1 MDTSYQAHGKSED
14 RVREALKK
22 PCCQRKCKRAIAFR
36 LAMQLCVAF
45 WSLSKG
51 GQDSLPLGHGLSSVS
66 NLIHQRNFQ
75 NKSMMFVIVLMN
87 SEGYGACRIRILT
100 ESDDDSRESD
110 AGSSCSKSSTSSS
123 ESESINRKSS
133 WFLQGNS
140 TWTYSIGFS
149 PQHPN
154 PHRTYWF
161 QATLVQLRH
170 TSVQRGMAP
179 DPWNWAWPTISL
191 QEEFQRCWPSEPGA
205 LEPSLFAH
213 FSALKPVRF

>member
-14 RVREALKK
+14 RAREALKK

-87 SEGYGACRIRILT
+87 SEGYGACRIRPSWQNQTMTPGKVMQGLLVLSPAPALQSQNLST
-100 ESDDDSRESD
+100 E
-110 AGSSCSKSSTSSS
+110 
-123 ESESINRKSS
+123 
-133 WFLQGNS
+133 
-140 TWTYSIGFS
+140 
-149 PQHPN
+149 N
-154 PHRTYWF
+154 PHGSYR
-161 QATLVQLRH
+161 ATQLGLIVLDFLPA
-170 TSVQRGMAP
+170 S
-179 DPWNWAWPTISL
+179 
-191 QEEFQRCWPSEPGA
+191 
-205 LEPSLFAH
+205 
-213 FSALKPVRF
+213 